1 MSYRVYLKKKEDK
14 RIREGH
20 AWVFAN
26 EVDHIDGEGHNGELA
41 AVYDHA
47 GIYIGKGFINHLS
60 KILVRIMLRGS
71 EGAEKDFKVGKE
83 FFKERIAKAD
93 SYRRRL
99 GFTDCYRMVF
109 AEADDLPAL
118 IIDKYHDVY
127 SMQVLSL
134 GMNLHKEEIIQAL
147 VELFSPRGIY
157 ERSDVEV
164 RKKEGLQ
171 LFKGPVYGDFDP
183 RVEIEENG
191 LRMIADLENGQK
203 TGYFL
208 DQKENRFAL
217 RRYCKDA
224 SVLDCF
230 CNVGG
235 FSINA
240 AAAGAKDVIALD
252 ISEKALADVRENSR
266 LNGLENIVHTE
277 CGDVFQK
284 LRDYRKEGKTFD
296 VVVLD
301 PPAFTK
307 SAADVKNAYGGYKDI
322 NILGM
327 KLVNKG
333 GFLVTAS
340 CSHYM
345 TVSLFEKMLKE
356 AAKESGTRIRLVEYK
371 TQAPDHPALMAAEE
385 TTYLKFYVL
394 QVL

>member
-1 MSYRVYLKKKEDK
+1 MSYRVYLKKKEDR

-20 AWVFAN
+20 AWVYAN
-26 EVDHIDGEGHNGELA
+26 EVERIEGEGHNGDLA
-41 AVYDHA
+41 TVYDHT
-47 GIYIGKGFINHLS
+47 GVYVGKGYINHLS
-60 KILVRIMLRGS
+60 KILVRILIRG
-71 EGAEKDFKVGKE
+71 EEEPGKE
-83 FFKERIAKAD
+83 LFKERIKAAD
-93 SYRRRL
+93 DYRRRL
-99 GFTDCYRMVF
+99 GYDDCYRMVF
-109 AEADDLPAL
+109 AEADELPAL
-118 IIDKYHDVY
+118 IIDKYHDVF

-134 GMNLHKEEIIQAL
+134 GMDLHKQEIIHAL
-147 VELFSPRGIY
+147 VELFDPRGIY

-164 RKKEGLQ
+164 RRKEGLQ
-171 LFKGPVYGDFDP
+171 LVKGPVYGDFDP
-183 RVEIEENG
+183 RVEITENG
-191 LRMIADLENGQK
+191 LKMIADLENGQK

-208 DQKENRFAL
+208 DQKENRFAI

-224 SVLDCF
+224 EVLDCF

-240 AAAGAKDVIALD
+240 AAAGAKSVTALD
-252 ISEKALADVRENSR
+252 ISEKALADVRENAA
-266 LNGLENIVHTE
+266 LNGFENIVKTE
-277 CGDVFQK
+277 QGDVFEV
-284 LRDYRKEGKTFD
+284 LRRYRKEGRSFD

-327 KLVNKG
+327 KLVKKG

-345 TVSLFEKMLKE
+345 PSNLFEKMLRE
-356 AAKESGTRIRLVEYK
+356 AAKESGKKLRLAEYK
-371 TQAPDHPALMAAEE
+371 TQAPDHPSLLAQEE

-394 QVL
+394 QVI